1 MKATPF
7 VLRPNLRS
15 NPSSILCFAVA
26 GVCLIL
32 AASCGGGNMSQNPIG
47 TPIPAAN
54 TNVTL
59 LLSSTANDQLSE
71 FFMSIGT
78 ITLTSQDGTL
88 VTLYTNP
95 NLSNIQYFDEAVH
108 LNASSE
114 PIVTSSVPPG
124 VYTSAAF
131 TFVNPSFMLLLGP
144 TPTSSFTLA
153 LYADSI
159 GTENGTIDLPSPITI
174 TGTSMVLN
182 MDLQLSQS
190 YTFSN
195 TQPFATY
202 TITPVFNVAP
212 VTIASNP
219 TNEKNGKLSGLDGR
233 ITSLSTSGNG
243 FAMLTTNRSSI
254 TVNSNSSTQFQGISD
269 SSDLAVGTFVDMD
282 GNLQADGSLIA
293 TRIAVEDTTALNV
306 MTGPLLQF
314 GPSPINTPS
323 ILVLG
328 RQQQGDDLSVNPTE
342 FERYQYGDTTLFQA
356 SGQFSNISSL
366 PFVATFNGANLAM
379 GQNVYVS
386 SPSISFQAVPIT
398 PTTTVTLMPQT
409 INGTI
414 GSVTT
419 SGSFEVYTVDL
430 APYDFIPTLNGAT
443 SVVVYVDNNTQLLNS
458 APFGLGSVMRFN
470 GLIFND
476 GGILRMDCRQVNDGV
491 AE

>member
-1 MKATPF
+1 MKATRF
-7 VLRPNLRS
+7 VLRHNQRS
-15 NPSSILCFAVA
+15 NPLSILCAAVVA
-26 GVCLIL
+26 IL
-32 AASCGGGNMSQNPIG
+32 VIFAASCGGGGMAQNPIG

-95 NLSNIQYFDEAVH
+95 NLSNIQYFDEAIH
-108 LNASSE
+108 LNATSE
-114 PIVTSSVPPG
+114 PIVTSSIPQG

-144 TPTSSFTLA
+144 TPTSSFTVA
-153 LYADSI
+153 FYADSI
-159 GTENGTIDLPSPITI
+159 GTENGTIGLPSPITI
-174 TGTSMVLN
+174 AGNSMVLN
-182 MDLQLSQS
+182 LDLQVSQS

-195 TQPFATY
+195 SQPFATY
-202 TITPVFNVAP
+202 TITPVFDLAP
-212 VTIASNP
+212 VTLASNP
-219 TNEKNGKLSGLDGR
+219 TNDQNGKLSGLDGR
-233 ITSLSTSGNG
+233 ITSLNASGNG

-254 TVNSNSSTQFQGISD
+254 AVTSNSSTQFQGISD
-269 SSDLAVGTFVDMD
+269 SSDLAVDTFVDMD
-282 GNLQADGSLIA
+282 GNLQSDGSLIA

-328 RQQQGDDLSVNPTE
+328 RQQQGNDLSVNPTD
-342 FERYQYGDTTLFQA
+342 FERYQYGDATLFQT
-356 SGQFSNISSL
+356 SGQFRNISSL
-366 PFVATFNGANLAM
+366 PFTATFNGANLAV

-419 SGSFEVYTVDL
+419 SGSFEVYTLNL

-458 APFGLGSVMRFN
+458 APFGMGSVIRFS

-476 GGILRMDCRQVNDGV
+476 GGVLRMDCRQVNDGV